1 MLSFSMVKSIKFAYK
16 YILLFL
22 GIFIIFIILQFNS
35 KPYIYFDIKSE
46 PNNPNG
52 VIQLF
57 YAELSDDFSEERV
70 ITQKLSLTPLSK
82 RYKFHFQDEELTKI
96 KYLRLDPCNCE
107 GTFVITSWGLDRG
120 WATSFLIPVVGGGKE
135 LAYLYPAHQVI
146 FEDGVF
152 TSLGIDPQIKTPS
165 IDFEQTYRESIIF
178 DDLLSSLAASLLIF
192 IFILII
198 AYLRKFSKGKILKL
212 LIFTFPIFYTI
223 IIVFGII
230 KGWSFVAAFTR
241 FEGPGEVLQAQLYL
255 ASSLV
260 AFFIYIKLRKSNDFL
275 KFFHLLVAIS
285 FLIIMLEEISYGQ
298 RIFQLTTP
306 EPLTAINNQ
315 NEITLHNITGPIHNH
330 DLYKVI
336 GIYGTL
342 SWLLGK
348 VKILQRLEL
357 ISFIIIPKVAS
368 LYFFSVFSF
377 YFLFDLGDYRY
388 GVIPQIPNVQEAFEL
403 LLSIG
408 FLIYIIRNFNLI
420 FKIEIIEKN
429 PANSTA

>member
-1 MLSFSMVKSIKFAYK
+1 MVKSIKLTYK
-16 YILLFL
+16 YVLLFL
-22 GIFIIFIILQFNS
+22 GIFATCIILQFNS

-70 ITQKLSLTPLSK
+70 ITQKLSLIPLSE

-120 WATSFLIPVVGGGKE
+120 LATSFLIPVVGGDKS
-135 LAYLYPAHQVI
+135 LTYLYPAHQVV
-146 FEDGVF
+146 FDDGVF
-152 TSLGIDPQIKTPS
+152 ASSGFDPQIKTLS
-165 IDFEQTYRESIIF
+165 IDFEQTYKEGF
-178 DDLLSSLAASLLIF
+178 TFNDFLSSLGASLF
-192 IFILII
+192 FFTFILVTI
-198 AYLRKFSKGKILKL
+198 YFRKFLKVRTLKL
-212 LIFTFPIFYTI
+212 LIFTFPILYTVI
-223 IIVFGII
+223 IIFGLI
-230 KGWSFVAAFTR
+230 KDWSFVGAFNR
-241 FEGPGEVLQAQLYL
+241 FEGPGEVLQAQLFL

-260 AFFIYIKLRKSNDFL
+260 AIMIYTKLRKSNNLL
-275 KFFHLLVAIS
+275 KFFHLLLAIS

-306 EPLTAINNQ
+306 EALAAINLQ
-315 NEITLHNITGPIHNH
+315 NEVTLHNIAGPIHGH
-330 DLYKVI
+330 DLFKII
-336 GIYGTL
+336 GVYGTL

-368 LYFFSVFSF
+368 LYFFSVFLF
-377 YFLFDLGDYRY
+377 FFLFDLGDFRY

-403 LLSIG
+403 LLSLG

-429 PANSTA
+429 PANSIA